1 MRIVTILLFTFVG
14 LIAWQHFRYLR
25 IRRYITQD
33 QQPMVYA
40 SETFH
45 AVTFLEVP
53 ADANLYQKIGS
64 LKTALE
70 FSDEAKVVYAGK
82 AALVPLESSQLL
94 PASWNA
100 VILVSY
106 PSQQIYETISKDT
119 KTQRALASFS
129 RHYTHG
135 MKRPALANLALPQ
148 ILLGLRGLDIL
159 KGNWR
164 VDQFEPMPTPEGSEQ
179 EAALLRSRLEKLLEL
194 KDVNDQAV
202 LVFNLVLHGDRQQ
215 QEANRSYGGKMLA
228 RMAALAHG
236 PMHLGSGVT
245 VEGKARFEEIVIV
258 YYPGVDYFTQ
268 MVRSQFFQTIVGD
281 KQLGD
286 TMAVP
291 TVPILNQLT

>member
-1 MRIVTILLFTFVG
+1 M
-14 LIAWQHFRYLR
+14 
-25 IRRYITQD
+25 
-33 QQPMVYA
+33 
-40 SETFH
+40 
-45 AVTFLEVP
+45 
-53 ADANLYQKIGS
+53 
-64 LKTALE
+64 
-70 FSDEAKVVYAGK
+70 
-82 AALVPLESSQLL
+82 
-94 PASWNA
+94 
-100 VILVSY
+100 
-106 PSQQIYETISKDT
+106 
-119 KTQRALASFS
+119 
-129 RHYTHG
+129 
-135 MKRPALANLALPQ
+135 
-148 ILLGLRGLDIL
+148 
-159 KGNWR
+159 
-164 VDQFEPMPTPEGSEQ
+164 
-179 EAALLRSRLEKLLEL
+179 RSRLKKLLEL